1 MKELSFEVRQEDD
14 GGFSASC
21 ELADGVIATQ
31 GDTWKELEE
40 MVLDA
45 VKGYFA
51 GRDEKPASVRLHL
64 ERDEV
69 IPVSA

>member
-1 MKELSFEVRQEDD
+1 MKELSFEVRQEDE

-21 ELADGVIATQ
+21 ELPGGVIATQ
-31 GDTWKELEE
+31 GETWKELEQ

-45 VKGYFA
+45 VQGYFA
-51 GRDEKPASVRLHL
+51 GRSDKPARVRLHL

-69 IPVSA
+69 IAVGA